1 MTRLTA
7 VLDAN
12 LLMSMILA
20 QADPE
25 LSTYRLFEAASN
37 QRFDLIL
44 PEGVLSE
51 FGHAVRSKPYFT
63 RRLTEHQIVTFEL
76 LLRSIG
82 TVFSDA
88 EVEIERVVRDPK
100 DDYLVAST
108 ILAGARFLVTGDK
121 DLLVLKEMLKS
132 PEIVTAAE
140 FLALIDMD
148 NGQGTTP

>member
-1 MTRLTA
+1 VPRPSA

-12 LLMSMILA
+12 LLISMILA

-25 LSTYRLFEAASN
+25 LSMYRLFEAASN

-51 FGHAVRSKPYFT
+51 FGHTVRSKPYFT
-63 RRLTEHQIVTFEL
+63 RRLTEHQIVAFEH
-76 LLRSIG
+76 LLRRIG
-82 TVFSDA
+82 VVFPDA
-88 EVEIERVVRDPK
+88 GVEIEPVVRDPK

-121 DLLVLKEMLKS
+121 DLLTLKEMLKS
-132 PEIVTAAE
+132 PEIVTATE
-140 FLALIDMD
+140 FLAMLDAG
-148 NGQGTTP
+148 GQ